1 MLQKIANLIYE
12 KIPNSRCVEI
22 SFRKNEWCLV
32 DFLVGDKYMD
42 IDCFFNFETKIWE
55 IYRHEKGLKDVACEI
70 LQTLK
75 GISNE

>member
-32 DFLVGDKYMD
+32 DFLVGDNYMD
-42 IDCFFNFETKIWE
+42 IECFFSISEGKWDL
-55 IYRHEKGLKDVACEI
+55 HEYSKGLKEVAMDILEI
-70 LQTLK
+70 LRE
-75 GISNE
+75 G